1 MGKCTEAVLDVG
13 QVCPELAA
21 RRVNFFSGR
30 LLAADDLRQEQSALS
45 QRDRWLGGAIGAG
58 VARGLQVT
66 RVAEGKGFAANL
78 LQVAAG
84 LAINACGEALA
95 LDKPLRLR
103 LAPAVEKSGA
113 GGFAPCGSE
122 AGFVMDQG
130 EGYYLISLAPAIG
143 LSSEKAQEIGHNG
156 QLIACGARWRLEGI
170 SLQADRIPAAALP
183 VALRSAPPL
192 ANTPALSLARSLL
205 ARHCL
210 GEVMGVT
217 PLDVPAA
224 DLLHSAR
231 LAQPERVPLA
241 LVAWTDAGIAFV
253 DRWAVR
259 RSPAPE
265 TSNPSGFP
273 YWPPGAN
280 RAMQAEAMQRQFQEH
295 LAEVLQAGAAN
306 AAINAAGMAAGD
318 WFLWLP
324 SVGILT
330 RQNSELGL
338 SAKAFFAGLPTRAL
352 FLARAALE
360 KLLRDGMAYPPI
372 DLTLKAQ
379 ELIWLY
385 QLVEDRGVR
394 IFASGHL
401 PPANPARFDL
411 ARYNAALFP
420 DGEAGIAAAE
430 IN

>member
-1 MGKCTEAVLDVG
+1 MGKCTEAVLEVG

-45 QRDRWLGGAIGAG
+45 QRDRWLGSALGAG
-58 VARGLQVT
+58 VARGLQVSRAT
-66 RVAEGKGFAANL
+66 AGKGYAANL
-78 LQVAAG
+78 LRIEAG
-84 LAINACGEALA
+84 LAINDCGEALA
-95 LDKPLRLR
+95 LDRMLNLR
-103 LAPAVEKSGA
+103 LAPAVEKSGV
-113 GGFAPCGSE
+113 GGFAPCGDE

-143 LSSEKAQEIGHNG
+143 LSGEKAREIGRDG

-170 SLQADRIPAAALP
+170 SLQVDKIPAAALP
-183 VALRSAPPL
+183 SDLRGAPP
-192 ANTPALSLARSLL
+192 AGDAKALSRARSRL
-205 ARHCL
+205 AKLCL
-210 GEVMGVT
+210 GDALGPT
-217 PLDVPAA
+217 PLGSPAD
-224 DLLHSAR
+224 DLLCSAK
-231 LAQPERVPLA
+231 LAQAERVPLA
-241 LVAWTDAGIAFV
+241 IVAWNSAGIAFV

-265 TSNPSGFP
+265 TSNLSDFP
-273 YWPPGAN
+273 YWPPGAR

-295 LAEVLQAGAAN
+295 LAEVLQAGAAT
-306 AAINAAGMAAGD
+306 AAGMAAGD

-330 RQNSELGL
+330 RQDSDLGL

-372 DLTLKAQ
+372 DLTLKTR
-379 ELIWLY
+379 ELNWLY
-385 QLVEDRGVR
+385 
-394 IFASGHL
+394 
-401 PPANPARFDL
+401 
-411 ARYNAALFP
+411 
-420 DGEAGIAAAE
+420 
-430 IN
+430 